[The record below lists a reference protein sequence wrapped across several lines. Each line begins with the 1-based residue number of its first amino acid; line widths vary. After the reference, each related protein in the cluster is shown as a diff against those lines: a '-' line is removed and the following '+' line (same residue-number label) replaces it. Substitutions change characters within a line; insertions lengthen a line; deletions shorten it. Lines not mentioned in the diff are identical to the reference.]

1 MGKCENVD
9 EDDDDDMVVFA
20 SSLVF
25 NYRCGAKMMNNL
37 WYTNDDLDL
46 SEFVQ
51 AHRIVIRKSRRR
63 KSPSPKYLVQREN
76 GREKQMTGVAWE
88 VEEDQAEAKQV
99 L

>member
-1 MGKCENVD
+1 
-9 EDDDDDMVVFA
+9 
-20 SSLVF
+20 
-25 NYRCGAKMMNNL
+25 MM
-37 WYTNDDLDL
+37 

-63 KSPSPKYLVQREN
+63 KSPSPKYLVQRES

-88 VEEDQAEAKQV
+88 VEEAAEAKQV